1 MKCPSCASEIA
12 DGLDVCPACHA
23 NLAMTRVM
31 PKLTGT
37 WCANCGALVPTG
49 SDACPKCGVPVA
61 GGAQSSAAA
70 EMAKRRAEERRLESE
85 RTSSLP
91 RIESA
96 IPSEPDPVAEATY
109 GRERLPRTRV
119 FALAAIA
126 SLLVVGGVT
135 LAITHPWD
143 PTLTDT
149 RATMPAD
156 TSQAGFPGTVDK
168 LSGQDKST
176 SEAVSVESAD
186 EATYNSLLSCYEQLS
201 ELSATADELDEKLD
215 TTGISG
221 TSEERASSMEEAKQL
236 SLDISNLVTEIDGID
251 VVTTGTYSDQKANVS
266 TLASWLR
273 NRIDAIYS
281 AWQVS
286 AESTDPAADKSKIL
300 APMSGMRESDGT
312 DAYVNLFKKNYDA
325 WKPTER

>member
-61 GGAQSSAAA
+61 GGGQSSAAA

-85 RTSSLP
+85 KTSSLP

-201 ELSATADELDEKLD
+201 ELCATADELDEKLD

>member
-1 MKCPSCASEIA
+1 VKCPSCASEIA

-61 GGAQSSAAA
+61 GGAKSAAAA
-70 EMAKRRAEERRLESE
+70 EMAKRRADERRLESE
-85 RTSSLP
+85 KTSSLP

-96 IPSEPDPVAEATY
+96 IPSEPDPMAEATY

-119 FALAAIA
+119 FLLAAVA

-143 PTLTDT
+143 PTLNDT

-176 SEAVSVESAD
+176 TDATSVESAD
-186 EATYNSLLSCYEQLS
+186 EATYNSLLSCYE
-201 ELSATADELDEKLD
+201 ELSDLSAQADELDEKLD

-221 TSEERASSMEEAKQL
+221 TSEERSSAMQEAKQL

-266 TLASWLR
+266 TLANWLR

-281 AWQVS
+281 AWQLS
-286 AESTDPAADKSKIL
+286 AESSDPAADKSKIL

-312 DAYVNLFKKNYDA
+312 EAYVNLFKKNYDA